1 MTNPEARIRRRLAA
15 VLIADVVGFSALVG
29 ADEEGTLTALK
40 AIRADIVDR
49 EVVRCEGRV
58 VKSTGDGV
66 LVEFAS
72 AINALT
78 CALAIQQGMAV
89 RNSEPHETRPIMLR
103 IGINVGDIVI
113 DGDDIMGDGV
123 NVAARL
129 EAMADPGGVV
139 ISRAVHEQVQGRGDV
154 VFEDL
159 GEQSLKN
166 IARPVRAFRAG
177 LATTAQPPVNR
188 VSLALP
194 DRPSIAVLPFENMGG
209 EAAKAYF
216 ADGIA
221 EDIITGLSQLRWL
234 FVIARNSSFTYLGR
248 HVDVRQVGRELG
260 VRYVLEGSVRWVGNR
275 VRVTAQLIEAA
286 TGTHIWAE
294 RYDRQPDDV
303 FAIQDEITSSVIGC
317 IQPEL
322 LSAEHGRVTL
332 TPPQNLDAWENFVRA
347 MFLYS
352 QHTDASTREALGFLD
367 NAITLDAKYARAHG
381 LMALCLGWRAFQ
393 GWEDRPTA
401 FARGMIA
408 VDRAIACDARDPWA
422 YVAQGMIIS
431 ADRDNAAAIAAVER
445 AIAVS
450 PNFAFAHALLGCMHA
465 MGGRP
470 EQGIAAIDIG
480 VRLSPRDTFADEYF
494 LYYAFAHFQAG
505 RYAMAAAEAQRAIQ
519 LRPGHPVLYV
529 MAGASFGLSGQV
541 AQAQAMIA
549 KVREL
554 VPTMRARDM
563 EEHFSYCLADD
574 RRRLAEGLV
583 LGGMPYG

>member
-1 MTNPEARIRRRLAA
+1 MTNPEARMHRRLAA

-49 EVVRCEGRV
+49 EVSRCEGRV

-66 LVEFAS
+66 LVEFSS

-89 RNSEPHETRPIMLR
+89 RNSEPRETRPIMLR

-166 IARPVRAFRAG
+166 IARPVRAFRAA

-367 NAITLDAKYARAHG
+367 NAITLDATYARAHG

-408 VDRAIACDARDPWA
+408 VDRAVACDARDPWA

-450 PNFAFAHALLGCMHA
+450 PNFAFAHALLGCMHV

-563 EEHFSYCLADD
+563 EEHFSYCLRED
-574 RRRLAEGLV
+574 RERLARGLV
-583 LGGMPYG
+583 AGGMPYE

>member
-1 MTNPEARIRRRLAA
+1 MTATRRLAA
-15 VLIADVVGFSALVG
+15 ILVADVVGFSALVG
-29 ADEEGTLTALK
+29 ANEESTLTALK
-40 AIRADIVDR
+40 ALRL
-49 EVVRCEGRV
+49 EVIDPEVTRCEGRI

-72 AINALT
+72 AVHALT
-78 CALAIQQGMAV
+78 CALAIQQGMAA
-89 RNSEPHETRPIMLR
+89 RNNEAPEAQRILFR

-129 EAMADPGGVV
+129 EAIAEPGGVV
-139 ISRAVHEQVQGRGDV
+139 ISRAVHEQLQGRRDV

-177 LATTAQPPVNR
+177 LPATAQPPI
-188 VSLALP
+188 SQMPLALP

-209 EAAKAYF
+209 EATKAYF

-286 TGTHIWAE
+286 TGTHIWAD
-294 RYDRQPDDV
+294 RYDRLPDDV

-332 TPPQNLDAWENFVRA
+332 KPPQNLDAWENFVRA
-347 MFLYS
+347 MFLYG
-352 QHTDASTREALGFLD
+352 QHTDSSTREALGFLE
-367 NAITLDAKYARAHG
+367 NAIVLDPAYARAHG

-393 GWEDRPTA
+393 GWEDRPTT
-401 FARGMIA
+401 FARGMVA
-408 VDRAIACDARDPWA
+408 ADRSIACDARDPWA

-431 ADRDNAAAIAAVER
+431 ANRDNAAAITAVER

-465 MGGRP
+465 LGGRP
-470 EQGIAAIDIG
+470 ELAIAAIDIG
-480 VRLSPRDTFADEYF
+480 VRLSPRDTFADEYH
-494 LYYAFAHFQAG
+494 LYFAFAHFQAG
-505 RYAMAAAEAQRAIQ
+505 RYAVAATEALRAIQ
-519 LRPGHPVLYV
+519 LRPGHPFLYI
-529 MAGASFGLSGQV
+529 MAGASFGMLGEV
-541 AQAQAMIA
+541 VRAEEMIA
-549 KVREL
+549 IVRDL
-554 VPTMRARDM
+554 VPGMRAQDM
-563 EEHFSYCLADD
+563 EENFPYCLRED
-574 RRRLAEGLV
+574 RERVARGLLA
-583 LGGMPYG
+583 GGMDYT